1 MRDRAAFPALTRQ
14 DGSRLLDEAMVSV
27 SEAVTTGISWD
38 GGGQAGPETR
48 PIGSVGAEEVGCASK
63 RGCVFCPGASQV
75 LKLSASL
82 TGRLCTFHLAMGAG
96 RRYLYDH
103 DNVGCPLSRGCYN

>member
-48 PIGSVGAEEVGCASK
+48 PIGSSAQRRSDVHPS
-63 RGCVFCPGASQV
+63 GCVFCPGASQV
-75 LKLSASL
+75 PKLSASL

-103 DNVGCPLSRGCYN
+103 DNVGCPFVPWVL

>member
-1 MRDRAAFPALTRQ
+1 
-14 DGSRLLDEAMVSV
+14 MVSV

-48 PIGSVGAEEVGCASK
+48 PIGSSAQRRSDVHRSGCES
-63 RGCVFCPGASQV
+63 CPGASLV
-75 LKLSASL
+75 LKLPASL
-82 TGRLCTFHLAMGAG
+82 TGGLCTFHLAMGAG